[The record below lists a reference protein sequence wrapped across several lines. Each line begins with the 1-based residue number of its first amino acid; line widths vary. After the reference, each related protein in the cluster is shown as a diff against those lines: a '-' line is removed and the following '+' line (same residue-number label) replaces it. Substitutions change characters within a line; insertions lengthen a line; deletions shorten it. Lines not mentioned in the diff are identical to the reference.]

1 MAHFSRAEDR
11 QLPIYKNLNEKQK
24 NEIDNLVRECLK
36 EEKLE
41 RTLYMESDI
50 NYYINMDSF
59 FLLYNEQKLVSV
71 LTVFQPLKEEA
82 EINAYTLPTERKK
95 GYFDIL
101 LSYAEAELCEF
112 GVKKIIFVVE
122 PESKSGMAAL
132 KTYNTVYYKSE
143 YLLKLNTD
151 KSSQE
156 YTPAGFNL
164 NEITLDQQMDAVS
177 LSHEIFDIEL
187 EDAFDII
194 NNAIAAETMC
204 CYGFYAGDSL
214 LGVCN
219 VNYGENSA
227 SIFGLG
233 IKPDYQGKGY
243 GRILLSLIIVT
254 VKNYK
259 KSSIMLQVGSENKR
273 AFLLY
278 QNAGFQI
285 QKQYDYYEYFIE

>member
-1 MAHFSRAEDR
+1 MNVLKLHV
-11 QLPIYKNLNEKQK
+11 LNEKQK

-132 KTYNTVYYKSE
+132 KTYDTNYYKSE
-143 YLLKLNTD
+143 YLLKLDTD
-151 KSSQE
+151 NISQE
-156 YTPAGFNL
+156 LTHVDFNL
-164 NEITLDQQMDAVS
+164 NEITLDQRLDAVN

-187 EDAFDII
+187 EEAFDII
-194 NNAIAAETMC
+194 DTAMAVETMH
-204 CYGFYAGDSL
+204 CYGFYAGNSL
-214 LGVCN
+214 LGICN

-227 SIFGLG
+227 SIFGFG
-233 IKPDYQGKGY
+233 IKPDDQGKGY
-243 GRILLSLIIVT
+243 GRILLNFILVT
-254 VKNYK
+254 VKKYK
-259 KSSIMLQVGSENKR
+259 KSSIILQVGSENKR

-278 QNAGFQI
+278 QSVGFQI
-285 QKQYDYYEYFIE
+285 LKQYDYYEYFIE